1 MPTHDQP
8 GGNGVDER
16 QTRTVGPDVRHNECV
31 GDYDLDRLGSR
42 EFEHM
47 VQALAMA
54 ELGNGLSQFG
64 DGRDGGREA
73 TFDGPVNFPV
83 GRAEQL
89 WDGYGVV
96 QAKHRQ
102 SPVLRNNPEWL
113 MGEIEKE
120 IKGWEKRRDRG
131 KGRIPEYLLV
141 VSNVKLSPGEGE
153 GRDHFDDE
161 FTKKARRLN
170 LKGWHVWSYTELRAL
185 LDKHAGIRQRYNA
198 YIVSGDILE
207 ALADHVG
214 IASTADIGRK
224 LSTHAAT
231 QLVSK
236 QWLRLGQA
244 GYDGTAKLS
253 LSRVAMDLPA
263 VSHPAVADEPAVP
276 QQIARAIIKAGDRP
290 HRLTGDDSGF
300 LLIAGPGQGKS
311 TITQLV
317 AHAYRLAL
325 HDGADL
331 PVAQARVAASMRAR
345 LSDVGIPAPALHRWP
360 AYVELAAFAEQVA
373 GDERLSLVRY
383 IASTIEVDGQPL
395 KANQLLAWLKAWPWT
410 LILDGLDEVPSVE
423 VRERVLNAVNQFL
436 IEAASHDADV
446 FVIATTRPQ
455 GYNDEFQ
462 EVFRPAQYRLTPL
475 SPEVAFEYGSLLV
488 KQRLD
493 GDDPDMAKHV
503 RSRIA
508 EAVRAPHTRELM
520 TTPLQV
526 TIMCAIAE
534 RSDQMPQ
541 TNYELLD
548 TYYSTVFA
556 RERGTKA
563 KRDGRLMNQY
573 AEVINEVHEAVALQ
587 LQAGAQTPRSVE
599 SLISEAGLRAIIEER
614 LRAREV
620 DEAAAR
626 ADDLVR
632 IATDRLVLLVPR
644 RTGQFGFEVRYLQ
657 EYMAARAIASGDDAH
672 VLDRLDSLLP
682 SAYWKFVWLLAAEWV
697 SQHRQHL
704 REVFVGRVQARNT
717 ESVFALV
724 TLPGSRA
731 AVELLSDGWG
741 ATEPGLRRRLIET
754 ALELLTAVPSD
765 FVVPLRRVLEMV
777 EADKIS
783 EMLIK
788 QKLTDAHN
796 AGTSSTADIV
806 MSSWMKRTGPLGILA
821 RRLLGGR
828 VPRKGQPALTA
839 RLSSIVRPA
848 VHADGL
854 PESSA
859 RELAFLLDQ
868 MGHVMV
874 TVGEDVDE
882 RVALTARAALPF
894 ARHGQVVGALNDEAI
909 REVVAGAVPEIDRQQ
924 EAAAVVLMSLLVEW
938 HAAHPV
944 SPAK

>member
-1 MPTHDQP
+1 M
-8 GGNGVDER
+8 
-16 QTRTVGPDVRHNECV
+16 

-47 VQALAMA
+47 VQSLAMA

-83 GRAEQL
+83 GSIDEL

-113 MGEIEKE
+113 LGEIEKE
-120 IKGWEKRRDRG
+120 IKRWEHRRNSG
-131 KGRIPEYLLV
+131 KGRIPKYFLV

-153 GRDHFDDE
+153 GRDRFDRE
-161 FTKKARRLN
+161 FAKKARRLN
-170 LKGWHVWSYTELRAL
+170 LKGWHVWSYAELRAM

-198 YIVSGDILE
+198 FIVSGDILE
-207 ALADHVG
+207 ALAEYVG
-214 IASTADIGRK
+214 IASTAEVGRK
-224 LSTHAAT
+224 LSTHAAI

-244 GYDGTAKLS
+244 GYEGTAKLS
-253 LSRVAMDLPA
+253 LSSVAMDLPA
-263 VSHPAVADEPAVP
+263 KPYPAVAEEPAVP
-276 QQIARAIIKAGDRP
+276 QQIARAIIRAGDRP

-300 LLIAGPGQGKS
+300 LLIGGPGQGKS

-325 HDGADL
+325 HEGADL
-331 PVAQARVAASMRAR
+331 PMPQALVAESMRAR

-373 GDERLSLVRY
+373 GDEQLSLLRY
-383 IASTIEVDGQPL
+383 IASTIEIEGQPL
-395 KANQLLAWLKAWPWT
+395 KANQLLAWLKAWPWI

-423 VRERVLNAVNQFL
+423 VRERVLDAVNQFL

-455 GYNDEFQ
+455 GYSDEFR
-462 EVFRPAQYRLTPL
+462 EVFRPTQFKLTPL
-475 SPEVAFEYGSLLV
+475 SPDVAFEYGSLLV

-493 GDDPDMAKHV
+493 GDDPEMSKHV

-508 EAVRAPHTRELM
+508 EAIRVPHTRELM

-541 TNYELLD
+541 TKYELLD
-548 TYYSTVFA
+548 TYYKTVFA

-563 KRDGRLMNQY
+563 KRDGRLMSQY
-573 AEVINEVHEAVALQ
+573 AEVINEVHEAVGLQ
-587 LQAGAQTPRSVE
+587 LQTGAQTPRSGE
-599 SLISEAGLRAIIEER
+599 SLISESGLRTIIEEK

-620 DEAAAR
+620 DDAAAR

-632 IATDRLVLLVPR
+632 IATDRLVLLVPAR
-644 RTGQFGFEVRYLQ
+644 AGQFGFEVRYLQ
-657 EYMAARAIASGDDAH
+657 EYMAARAIASGDDAR

-697 SQHRQHL
+697 SQHRPHL

-765 FVVPLRRVLEMV
+765 FVVSLRQVLEMA
-777 EADKIS
+777 EPDKIS
-783 EMLIK
+783 ERQIR
-788 QKLTDAHN
+788 QKLIDAHN
-796 AGTSSTADIV
+796 AATSSTADIV
-806 MSSWMKRTGPLGILA
+806 MSSWMKRTGPLGIVA

-828 VPRKGQPALTA
+828 VSQKEQPGFTA
-839 RLSSIVRPA
+839 KLGSTVRAAMDAHGLS
-848 VHADGL
+848 DTN
-854 PESSA
+854 A
-859 RELAFLLDQ
+859 RELAALL
-868 MGHVMV
+868 GHMDKVMV
-874 TVGEDVDE
+874 TVGEDIDE

-894 ARHGQVVGALNDEAI
+894 ARHGRVVGALNHEAI
-909 REVVAGAVPEIDRQQ
+909 REVLAGAVPDIDRKH
-924 EAAAVVLMSLLVEW
+924 EAAAIVLMSLLIEW
-938 HAAHPV
+938 HAAQPV
-944 SPAK
+944 SSAE